1 MKSRLYL
8 ETTIP
13 SYLTSWPS
21 RDLIVAGHQQV
32 TRDWWE
38 KRRGDFQIY
47 IPQLVL
53 DEAGA
58 GDPVTARQRLKVLQS
73 LPLLD
78 ITPEVAEL
86 TSGILASGKIPHRAA
101 TDAAHI
107 AIAAVHGMDFLV
119 TWDCVHIANAAIIK
133 ALASI
138 CRQHGCEC
146 PVICTPEE
154 VLGE

>member
-1 MKSRLYL
+1 MKPRLYL

-13 SYLTSWPS
+13 SYLTSRPS
-21 RDLIVAGHQQV
+21 RDLIIASHQQI
-32 TRDWWE
+32 TRDWWD
-38 KRRGDFQIY
+38 RRKQFQLY
-47 IPQLVL
+47 ISQLVV
-53 DEAGA
+53 DEASE
-58 GDPVTARQRLKVLQS
+58 GDAIAARERLDAVKN

-86 TSGILASGKIPHRAA
+86 AAGILTSGRIPRKAA

-119 TWDCVHIANAAIIK
+119 TWNCAHIANAVIAR
-133 ALASI
+133 ALAAI
-138 CRQHGCEC
+138 CREHACEC

-154 VLGE
+154 LMGE

>member
-1 MKSRLYL
+1 MRPRLYL
-8 ETTIP
+8 ETTVP
-13 SYLTSWPS
+13 SYLTSRPS
-21 RDLIVAGHQQV
+21 RDLIIAGHQQI

-38 KRRGDFQIY
+38 NRRQDFQVY
-47 IPQLVL
+47 ISQLVL

-58 GDPVTARQRLKVLQS
+58 GDPVAARQRLRALQF

-78 ITPEVAEL
+78 ITLEVAEL
-86 TSGILASGKIPHRAA
+86 TSGILASGKIPRNAA

-119 TWDCVHIANAAIIK
+119 TWNCAHIANAAIVR

-138 CRQHGCEC
+138 CREHACEC

-154 VLGE
+154 LLGE